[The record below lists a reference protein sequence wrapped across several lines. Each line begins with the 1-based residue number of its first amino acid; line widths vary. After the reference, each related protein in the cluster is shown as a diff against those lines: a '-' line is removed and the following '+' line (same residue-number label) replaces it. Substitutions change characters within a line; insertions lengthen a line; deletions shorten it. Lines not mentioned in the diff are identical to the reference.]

1 MVAAVAPEQIA
12 AFSDEAPE
20 IVSYDVELTFIDDL
34 EHMTPATE
42 SFVDSVRDTRGVL
55 IPVLLRQRETGMSG
69 RDSVR
74 YVVLEGRRRI
84 NAHHTLGYERIPARV
99 VIKSSWS
106 NDALITYMLN
116 EQRSDNPIVSL
127 DKLQELVAAGWDTQR
142 IASVAHVRP
151 KMVHRY
157 LALGS
162 VISPLREMWK
172 AGSLTFTQVS
182 RIAKL
187 ENHQQRELYHW
198 IVKEQ
203 PTKTD
208 INAMIGT
215 VKRGVSEASLYA
227 TDELKARAIA
237 DDKWLID
244 FGERWGSKV
253 SATAQPLREALRVEL
268 TWRIEHQQEVAA
280 APVAD
285 TSPAEGDGA
294 DLPAGDGLPEPRS
307 IGDGATEIVDLYDN
321 EDDIPL

>member
-34 EHMTPATE
+34 EHMTQASE
-42 SFVDSVRDTRGVL
+42 SFVDSVRDTKGVL
-55 IPVLLRQRETGMSG
+55 IPVLLRQRETGQPG

-74 YVVLEGRRRI
+74 YLVLEGRRRI
-84 NAHHTLGYERIPARV
+84 YAHHTLGYERIPARV

-106 NDALITYMLN
+106 NDAIIAYMLN

-127 DKLQELVAAGWDTQR
+127 DKLEELVAAGWDTQR

-162 VISPLREMWK
+162 LIPPLREMWK
-172 AGSLTFTQVS
+172 MGSLSFTQVS

-187 ENHQQRELYHW
+187 ENHQQRELYHY

-208 INAMIGT
+208 VNAMIGT
-215 VKRGVSEASLYA
+215 VKRGTPAVSLFA
-227 TDELKARAIA
+227 TDELKARALA

-244 FGERWGSKV
+244 FGERWGTQVAAKTQ
-253 SATAQPLREALRVEL
+253 SAREALRVEL
-268 TWRIEHQQEVAA
+268 TWRIEHQQEMPA
-280 APVAD
+280 APVPDA
-285 TSPAEGDGA
+285 SPPQSDGA
-294 DLPAGDGLPEPRS
+294 QPSGADAVTEPVH
-307 IGDGATEIVDLYDN
+307 IGDGPTEILETYD
-321 EDDIPL
+321 EDNIPL